1 MQLGARELAT
11 LEPGE
16 LIAGCYEIVACV
28 GMGQR
33 GAVYLCRPRASTD
46 PVALKVLKFGE
57 HGEDLEQQFLARFR
71 HEIAATRRVKHPNV
85 VSTYDYIS
93 EPQLEAY
100 TMEYVS
106 GGDLTRY
113 LSLTPQMPWVQV
125 VSLIQQICDGVAAIH
140 AQGIIHRDLKPAN
153 ILLTESQQIKIADFG
168 IARTEGTARLTARGG
183 IVGTI
188 EYLSPQYLEDGS
200 SDRLG
205 DIYALGT
212 VAYEVITG
220 HTPFRGESVFHVIEQ
235 KISRDPVSPRELNSR
250 CPRVLSDV
258 IMQALARNPKERFQS
273 VIEMRDSLE
282 RVGTPRGKTATRL
295 RVSPGSHRRALRRHK
310 GLALAA
316 SVLIGMGISVLLLQA
331 PRIDNPNLSLSA
343 NGLNSVREL
352 ALAGNY
358 SEFRDSSQAIVE
370 PQLVLAPIDQRVQEE
385 RELVRSGFASQSVR
399 PEHTDKRGGVLV
411 GNGESAVEMISI
423 DKPPR
428 RTAVRPDAASAVA
441 QPPVIPSE
449 QKPKALESD
458 QSGQNAQQE
467 VEPVMV
473 PQPLSPSDEYK
484 VRATLLYRFADY
496 ITWPPAK
503 KPSTI
508 RLCIVGQNPF
518 GVFLDQLAAKRGAK
532 PIKIESGAGPN
543 CSIVYAA
550 TNSRALAQQAFAS
563 AGAALT
569 VGERSGSAMID
580 FSLRDGKVKFEI
592 DRTRLQAAGL
602 DLAPLLYDLAIRVKG

>member
-33 GAVYLCRPRASTD
+33 GAVYLCRPRASSE

-57 HGEDLEQQFLARFR
+57 HGEELEQQYLARFR

-153 ILLTESQQIKIADFG
+153 ILLTQAQQIKIADFG
-168 IARTEGTARLTARGG
+168 IARTEGAARLTARGG

-250 CPRVLSDV
+250 CPRVLNDV

-282 RVGTPRGKTATRL
+282 RVGTPRGSTATRL
-295 RVSPGSHRRALRRHK
+295 SVSPGSRRRISRRHK

-316 SVLIGMGISVLLLQA
+316 SVLIGMGLSVLLLQA
-331 PRIDNPNLSLSA
+331 PKVDNPAMVLAANSLANSGQSA
-343 NGLNSVREL
+343 L
-352 ALAGNY
+352 ALSY
-358 SEFRDSSQAIVE
+358 SSGHGVPE
-370 PQLVLAPIDQRVQEE
+370 LVLAPLDQRVQQA
-385 RELVRSGFASQSVR
+385 REFAGNNADGFALQAANS
-399 PEHTDKRGGVLV
+399 DKPARALV
-411 GNGESAVEMISI
+411 GNGETAVGMIALN
-423 DKPPR
+423 KPPL
-428 RTAVRPDAASAVA
+428 RTAVRPDAARAAVPLKQVASENKA
-441 QPPVIPSE
+441 QPPDALAAQPIEPPE
-449 QKPKALESD
+449 QVAAL
-458 QSGQNAQQE
+458 A
-467 VEPVMV
+467 
-473 PQPLSPSDEYK
+473 PSDEFK

-496 ITWPPAK
+496 VTWPTQQKSSAIK
-503 KPSTI
+503 
-508 RLCIVGQNPF
+508 LCIVGENPF
-518 GVFLDQLAAKRGAK
+518 GDFLNQLSKKRTTR
-532 PIKIESGAGPN
+532 PIKIERSAGAN
-543 CSIVYAA
+543 CAIVYVASA
-550 TNSRALAQQAFAS
+550 SRSVAEQAFAA
-563 AGAALT
+563 AGSALT

-580 FSLRDGKVKFEI
+580 FTLRDGKVKFEI
-592 DRTRLQAAGL
+592 DRARLQAAGIE
-602 DLAPLLYDLAIRVKG
+602 LAPILYDLAIRVKG

>member
-1 MQLGARELAT
+1 MQIGARELAT
-11 LEPGE
+11 LQAGE

-33 GAVYLCRPRASTD
+33 GAVYLCRPRASSD
-46 PVALKVLKFGE
+46 PIALKVLKFGE
-57 HGEDLEQQFLARFR
+57 HGEDLEQHYLARFR

-93 EPQLEAY
+93 EPLLEAY

-125 VSLIQQICDGVAAIH
+125 VSLIQQMCDGVAAIH

-153 ILLTESQQIKIADFG
+153 ILLTESRQIKIADFG
-168 IARTEGTARLTARGG
+168 IARTEGATRLTARGG

-250 CPRVLSDV
+250 CPRVLNDV
-258 IMQALARNPKERFQS
+258 IMQALARDPKQRFQS

-282 RVGTPRGKTATRL
+282 RVGTPRGKTSTRL
-295 RVSPGSHRRALRRHK
+295 RVAPRAKGFARRKHT

-316 SVLIGMGISVLLLQA
+316 SILIGMGISVLLLQS
-331 PRIDNPNLSLSA
+331 PTIDGAETATKNLAQGSSGQLSLA
-343 NGLNSVREL
+343 LNYPGAENAPEL
-352 ALAGNY
+352 ALAPLDDRAQLGKSDLGLLSLQAAR
-358 SEFRDSSQAIVE
+358 SEKS
-370 PQLVLAPIDQRVQEE
+370 P
-385 RELVRSGFASQSVR
+385 RS
-399 PEHTDKRGGVLV
+399 LI
-411 GNGESAVEMISI
+411 GNGEAAVAMIAI
-423 DKPPR
+423 EKPVQ
-428 RTAVRPDAASAVA
+428 RTAVRPDAARAAEPVAALAPIEQKASQQNIAGDAA
-441 QPPVIPSE
+441 QPAQP
-449 QKPKALESD
+449 QL
-458 QSGQNAQQE
+458 QNTI
-467 VEPVMV
+467 VT
-473 PQPLSPSDEYK
+473 PSDEYK
-484 VRATLLYRFADY
+484 VRATLLFRFADY
-496 ITWPPAK
+496 VTWPAAQK
-503 KPSTI
+503 SASTRI
-508 RLCIVGQNPF
+508 CIVGENPF
-518 GVFLDQLAAKRGAK
+518 GDFLDQLAKKRSGRAVKIERGA
-532 PIKIESGAGPN
+532 SAN
-543 CSIVYAA
+543 CSIVYVAA
-550 TNSRALAQQAFAS
+550 SNRAAAEQAFAT
-563 AGAALT
+563 AGSALT

-592 DRTRLQAAGL
+592 DRTRVQSAGL
-602 DLAPLLYDLAIRVKG
+602 ELAPILYDLAIRVKG